1 MTALGTLGKRP
12 VQAVAE
18 RGHFHD
24 RLTLRPGSGWPA
36 DTQRKLMRAARLRD
50 QIERRLRRLPL

>member
-1 MTALGTLGKRP
+1 MTAPGTLGKRP

-24 RLTLRPGSGWPA
+24 RMTPMPGGGWPA

-50 QIERRLRRLPL
+50 QIERRLRRLPH

>member
-1 MTALGTLGKRP
+1 MTALETLGKRP

-24 RLTLRPGSGWPA
+24 IMTPRHGSGWPA